1 MSPQT
6 RSSCIGYSLERCP
19 RRTRGPRPTMI
30 APVEESATGAARTSQ
45 KAAAEHVPFRSKFT
59 LSQVGT
65 LKDPIRIP
73 GSRIVCPTRKGAKPR
88 CTCQN
93 LKRSVR
99 YEANCVHDFD
109 DRRHDRPFVCASC
122 FSTVTFCSVRRKA
135 VTIRA
140 NCQINNSVT
149 TNKKNATKLSSSLSS
164 PHIPSHLPLRWK

>member
-1 MSPQT
+1 SPQT

-45 KAAAEHVPFRSKFT
+45 KAAAEHVPFRSKLT

-109 DRRHDRPFVCASC
+109 DRRHDRPWGSIGRGEKPKRQGPQ
-122 FSTVTFCSVRRKA
+122 RRRMLGSHA
-135 VTIRA
+135 LRI
-140 NCQINNSVT
+140 
-149 TNKKNATKLSSSLSS
+149 LSFHWGRSS
-164 PHIPSHLPLRWK
+164 PL